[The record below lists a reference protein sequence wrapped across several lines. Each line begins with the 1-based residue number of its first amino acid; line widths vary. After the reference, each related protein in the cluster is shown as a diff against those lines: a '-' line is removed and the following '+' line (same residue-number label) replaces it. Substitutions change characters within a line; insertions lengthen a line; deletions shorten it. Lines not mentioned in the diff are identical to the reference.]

1 LEKNIKDQLKSNAV
15 MLKKFLKVLLEEE
28 RIFAN
33 SDCFLKRNREEISLL
48 YLKVSRGDGIK

>member
-15 MLKKFLKVLLEEE
+15 MSKKFLKVLLEGE